1 VAYHSNRMGLF
12 FTGPRGHEVICA
24 CSRRAVLLSSIASVL
39 LCAQDQDGQEPP
51 GNRRLPLPNPSNPE
65 DRKLPNGKSQNDA
78 IAKQNHEQA
87 LKDTNALIAVAEH
100 LRDELQKAGS
110 YVVPVS
116 SVKKTEEIEKLARRI
131 RGRLKD

>member
-1 VAYHSNRMGLF
+1 MGLF
-12 FTGPRGHEVICA
+12 LTGQRGHESVCA
-24 CSRRAVLLSSIASVL
+24 CSRRTVLLSSIASVL
-39 LCAQDQDGQEPP
+39 LCAKQQDDQEPP
-51 GNRRLPLPNPSNPE
+51 GNRHLPPLPNPSNPE

-87 LKDTNALIAVAEH
+87 MKDTNDLIAVAEH
-100 LRDELQKAGS
+100 LRDELQKAGN

>member
-1 VAYHSNRMGLF
+1 MGLF
-12 FTGPRGHEVICA
+12 LIGPRRHGSVNA
-24 CSRRAVLLSSIASVL
+24 CSRRTVLLSSIASAL
-39 LCAQDQDGQEPP
+39 LFAKRQDSQDQQPDRHIPP
-51 GNRRLPLPNPSNPE
+51 LVNPNKRDE

-87 LKDTNALIAVAEH
+87 LKDANDLIAVAGQ
-100 LRDELQKAGS
+100 LKDELQRAGN

>member
-1 VAYHSNRMGLF
+1 MGLF
-12 FTGPRGHEVICA
+12 FTGPRGHEFIHA
-24 CSRRAVLLSSIASVL
+24 CSRRSVLLSSFASAL
-39 LCAQDQDGQEPP
+39 LCAQDQDGQQPP
-51 GNRRLPLPNPSNPE
+51 GNRRLTPLPNPSNPE

-87 LKDTNALIAVAEH
+87 LKDANDLIAVAEH
-100 LRDELQKAGS
+100 LRDELQKAGN

>member
-1 VAYHSNRMGLF
+1 MGLF
-12 FTGPRGHEVICA
+12 IVRPRGREMVSVC
-24 CSRRAVLLSSIASVL
+24 CRRTVLLSSIGSVL
-39 LCAQDQDGQEPP
+39 LCAKGQDGQEQQPD
-51 GNRRLPLPNPSNPE
+51 RHLPFPDPHKRDA

-87 LKDTNALIAVAEH
+87 LKDANDLIAVAGE
-100 LRDELQKAGS
+100 LRDELQKAGN

>member
-1 VAYHSNRMGLF
+1 MGLF
-12 FTGPRGHEVICA
+12 FIGPRGHESVSA
-24 CSRRAVLLSSIASVL
+24 CSRRTVLLSSIASTL
-39 LCAQDQDGQEPP
+39 LCAKGQDGQEQQPDRHIPP
-51 GNRRLPLPNPSNPE
+51 LVNPNKRDD

-87 LKDTNALIAVAEH
+87 LKDANDLITIAGQ
-100 LRDELQKAGS
+100 LRDELQKAGN

>member
-1 VAYHSNRMGLF
+1 MGLF
-12 FTGPRGHEVICA
+12 FIGPRGHGSANA
-24 CSRRAVLLSSIASVL
+24 CSRRTVLLSSIASAL
-39 LCAQDQDGQEPP
+39 LFAKGQDGQDQQPDRHIPP
-51 GNRRLPLPNPSNPE
+51 LVNPNKRDE

-87 LKDTNALIAVAEH
+87 LKDANDLIAVAGQ
-100 LRDELQKAGS
+100 LRDELQRAGN

>member
-1 VAYHSNRMGLF
+1 MGLF
-12 FTGPRGHEVICA
+12 LTGRSGRESVCA
-24 CSRRAVLLSSIASVL
+24 CSRRTVLLSSFASAL
-39 LCAQDQDGQEPP
+39 FGTQEQEGQGPP
-51 GNRRLPLPNPSNPE
+51 GNRRLPPLPNPDHSE

-87 LKDTNALIAVAEH
+87 LKDTNDLIAVAEH
-100 LRDELQKAGS
+100 LKDELQKAGN

>member
-1 VAYHSNRMGLF
+1 ML
-12 FTGPRGHEVICA
+12 A
-24 CSRRAVLLSSIASVL
+24 CSRRILLLSSIVTPWLSAKGQDSQD
-39 LCAQDQDGQEPP
+39 AQQPS
-51 GNRRLPLPNPSNPE
+51 PNPRHTFPGPEKPE

-78 IAKQNHEQA
+78 IAKNDHDQA
-87 LKDTNALIAVAEH
+87 LKDANELIAVAEQ
-100 LRDELQKAGS
+100 LRDELRKAGN